1 MTQWGQAPL
10 NSEGRVGMKFRCKIT
25 GEDGN
30 TVYTNVVTAE
40 KKNEII
46 IKNQPQDV
54 KGEIEKN

>member
-10 NSEGRVGMKFRCKIT
+10 NLEGRVGMKFRCKIT

-30 TVYTNVVTAE
+30 AVYTNVVTAE
-40 KKNEII
+40 KNNDII

-54 KGEIEKN
+54 KGGIGEK